1 MIFFFFKVLIT
12 VSFYTIL
19 GKLIVYKIFR
29 NDKSNLIDTS
39 IIGVIFASI
48 IPLIVNFFFPLSLI
62 NNSIIFIL
70 IFFIFFILRFK
81 LQKVDYF
88 FILIVTILSFAIII
102 FDNEYRP
109 DAGLYHLPY
118 TQILNEQNIAIG
130 LTNLHTRFGHISV
143 IQYLSAFN
151 YNILT
156 KKIGIII
163 PISIIFSFIYLYFL
177 YDIYKLIYRKDKL
190 SLGKIFSIF
199 ILIYISYKINRYSEF
214 GNDAPAHLMFFYF
227 ISKFIYFKKHS
238 FKDAKRTYL
247 YVVYLFLNKV
257 FFILTFVLLLYFFQ
271 KKKKLILN
279 LIISFPTLVISLW
292 ILKNVLISGCMI
304 FPMKITCFESLKWT
318 NSELIEYAETEAEAW
333 AKAWPQNTNKK
344 ITMEEF
350 TKNFKWLDAWLS
362 VHFKYIIKILL
373 PYIIFIIFI
382 LFYTINIKKK
392 SLNNLISNDKYFL
405 LLIFSLISII
415 TFFLKFPIYRYGYSY
430 LIFFFFIMSFWC
442 FKFINIKKF
451 KIVSKILIS
460 ISLTVIISKQLIRYQ
475 ENYNT
480 KNYLPDHIFIDRKE
494 HDKKYI
500 KYFFSDNFT
509 IYYSE
514 NECFYGLAPC
524 TNYKYGVDT
533 KKLKHKKKLIFDII
547 YL

>member
-1 MIFFFFKVLIT
+1 M
-12 VSFYTIL
+12 
-19 GKLIVYKIFR
+19 
-29 NDKSNLIDTS
+29 
-39 IIGVIFASI
+39 
-48 IPLIVNFFFPLSLI
+48 
-62 NNSIIFIL
+62 
-70 IFFIFFILRFK
+70 
-81 LQKVDYF
+81 
-88 FILIVTILSFAIII
+88 
-102 FDNEYRP
+102 
-109 DAGLYHLPY
+109 YHLPY

-430 LIFFFFIMSFWC
+430 LIFFFFIMSF
-442 FKFINIKKF
+442 
-451 KIVSKILIS
+451 
-460 ISLTVIISKQLIRYQ
+460 
-475 ENYNT
+475 
-480 KNYLPDHIFIDRKE
+480 
-494 HDKKYI
+494 
-500 KYFFSDNFT
+500 
-509 IYYSE
+509 
-514 NECFYGLAPC
+514 
-524 TNYKYGVDT
+524 
-533 KKLKHKKKLIFDII
+533 
-547 YL
+547 

>member
-247 YVVYLFLNKV
+247 YVVYLF
-257 FFILTFVLLLYFFQ
+257 
-271 KKKKLILN
+271 
-279 LIISFPTLVISLW
+279 
-292 ILKNVLISGCMI
+292 
-304 FPMKITCFESLKWT
+304 
-318 NSELIEYAETEAEAW
+318 
-333 AKAWPQNTNKK
+333 
-344 ITMEEF
+344 
-350 TKNFKWLDAWLS
+350 
-362 VHFKYIIKILL
+362 
-373 PYIIFIIFI
+373 
-382 LFYTINIKKK
+382 
-392 SLNNLISNDKYFL
+392 
-405 LLIFSLISII
+405 
-415 TFFLKFPIYRYGYSY
+415 
-430 LIFFFFIMSFWC
+430 
-442 FKFINIKKF
+442 
-451 KIVSKILIS
+451 
-460 ISLTVIISKQLIRYQ
+460 
-475 ENYNT
+475 
-480 KNYLPDHIFIDRKE
+480 
-494 HDKKYI
+494 
-500 KYFFSDNFT
+500 
-509 IYYSE
+509 
-514 NECFYGLAPC
+514 
-524 TNYKYGVDT
+524 
-533 KKLKHKKKLIFDII
+533 
-547 YL
+547 